1 MAIQISEH
9 KLSPLAQQ
17 ALSNAKNKSQ
27 FLRDAIEY
35 YVSSEL
41 NNLDIKED
49 IKEIKNILK
58 QLASQTVYDE
68 TVATKNEEEKENI
81 TVNINSN
88 DDIKKTVDN
97 VNNTESNK
105 QLNIESKETK
115 NETINK
121 SIKSNATKDELTE
134 KQKKY
139 LEDLIDNS
147 LGI

>member
-17 ALSNAKNKSQ
+17 ALNNAKNKSQ